1 MKLNQD
7 AAIAA
12 IATAPAPGAVGIIR
26 ISGRDSEIIA
36 DRLFFPKSG
45 GKLAD
50 RPARSAV
57 FGEIR
62 GGKPGQTIL
71 LRADIDA
78 LPIQEET
85 CLPYASQ
92 HDGKMHACGHDAHTA
107 MLLGALKVLQDNR
120 DTLRGNAA
128 QALIH
133 RADARAVGTG
143 KLGGG
148 ILYRALPVGGYEI
161 CHGLGLGQIH
171 FSV

>member
-62 GGKPGQTIL
+62 GESGEVFDNALAIFFPG
-71 LRADIDA
+71 
-78 LPIQEET
+78 P
-85 CLPYASQ
+85 ASYTGE
-92 HDGKMHACGHDAHTA
+92 DT
-107 MLLGALKVLQDNR
+107 VELQ
-120 DTLRGNAA
+120 
-128 QALIH
+128 
-133 RADARAVGTG
+133 
-143 KLGGG
+143 
-148 ILYRALPVGGYEI
+148 
-161 CHGLGLGQIH
+161 
-171 FSV
+171 